1 MLAQSLQS
9 CPTLC
14 DPMNCS
20 PPGSSVHG
28 ILQARMLQWE
38 AMPVSRGSSWPRDRT
53 CVFCVS
59 CIAAGFFYPWATR
72 EAQREHKQYKC
83 KKKLQVVSKFRI
95 HPHQRVLLRNCKSKP
110 HTRRKCFQSIYDKI
124 VVSGI
129 YGELPQI
136 NKKGQL
142 SFCNGQKDL
151 NRHFTD
157 GALQVANQHTKFSIP
172 LFWKEIKLQPYK
184 VYYIFIEWIKFKTL
198 MKPSVGKNVGQPAAA
213 SFDDDC
219 VNRYNHFAES
229 LIVSYKVKPYTCPVS
244 Q

>member
-1 MLAQSLQS
+1 MGFSRQECWSGKP
-9 CPTLC
+9 CP
-14 DPMNCS
+14 
-20 PPGSSVHG
+20 PPGDLPDPGIEPASSMSRA
-28 ILQARMLQWE
+28 LQLDSFTPE
-38 AMPVSRGSSWPRDRT
+38 LPEKLKENTNST
-53 CVFCVS
+53 
-59 CIAAGFFYPWATR
+59 
-72 EAQREHKQYKC
+72 KC

-95 HPHQRVLLRNCKSKP
+95 HPHQRVLLRNCKGKSR
-110 HTRRKCFQSIYDKI
+110 TRRKCFQSIYDKI
-124 VVSGI
+124 VVSRI

-157 GALQVANQHTKFSIP
+157 GALQVANQHTEFSIP
-172 LFWKEIKLQPYK
+172 LFWKEIKVQPYK

-198 MKPSVGKNVGQPAAA
+198 MTPSVGKNVGQPAAA
-213 SFDDDC
+213 SFNDDC